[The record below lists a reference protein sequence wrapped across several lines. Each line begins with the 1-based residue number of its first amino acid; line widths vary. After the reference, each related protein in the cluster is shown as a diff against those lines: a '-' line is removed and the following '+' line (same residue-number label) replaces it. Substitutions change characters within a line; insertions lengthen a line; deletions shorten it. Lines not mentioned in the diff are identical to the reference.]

1 MGTLP
6 IIGVHLIIHPS
17 IHRADVQLTHWP
29 LVYSSSFTQG
39 KYVSCIFN
47 PMVRVDSR
55 SCMLYA
61 IPDHLSRSCY
71 SQTDYTVVST
81 CFTAARKHLCLFT
94 YEFPPRL
101 KKYLKHGQW
110 SQEELHLLNHCNEL
124 SILKPRDCLK
134 HWELMVKAQCK
145 WMNYRTIQNKHQ
157 T

>member
-6 IIGVHLIIHPS
+6 IIGVHSSIHPS
-17 IHRADVQLTHWP
+17 TDVQLTHWP

-39 KYVSCIFN
+39 KYGGSIFN
-47 PMVRVDSR
+47 LMVRVDSR

-61 IPDHLSRSCY
+61 IPDHLSLSCY

-94 YEFPPRL
+94 YESPPRL

-110 SQEELHLLNHCNEL
+110 SHEELHLLNHCNEL
-124 SILKPRDCLK
+124 NILKPQDCLK
-134 HWELMVKAQCK
+134 HLGINGKSSMQMDKL
-145 WMNYRTIQNKHQ
+145 
-157 T
+157 